1 MLKVRFTNQFK
12 KEYKKALKQKKPV
25 KKLFSIIEKLA
36 KSEILPESNKDH
48 SLTGDFKGC
57 RECHIEPDWLLI
69 YKQNQEELVL
79 QLMRLGSHS
88 DLFG

>member
-25 KKLFSIIEKLA
+25 EKLFLIIEKLA
-36 KSEILPESNKDH
+36 KSETLPESNKDH
-48 SLTGDFKGC
+48 SLTGDFKEC